1 MKNLAILGLALLLAL
16 PVGTST
22 SFAAVKPQNDN
33 LNRVLIAFDKPV
45 GASEQALVR
54 AYGGKIKYSYSI
66 VNAIAA
72 QVPESAL
79 SGLSRNPYVTSVEA
93 DDMVYAVD
101 IELDN
106 SWGVRH
112 IKTGDVHAT
121 PYSNKGAGVEIGI
134 IDSGVNYLHP
144 DLNDN
149 FDPLNLGY
157 DFYYYD
163 YDPMD
168 VYGHGTHVA
177 GTACAEDNDIGSVDP
192 KLGVVGV
199 APECNLYSLR
209 VLNEDGVGYW
219 SDIIAAV
226 EWSTGAT
233 MQIENVFTGDM
244 LTVQGLKLDVINLSL
259 GKDRDPGSTV
269 KQAFDNAEAQGVVIV
284 AAAGNSGNVGGKG
297 NNVIYPAK
305 YDSVI
310 AVAATDSN
318 NNRASF
324 SITGDKVEIAAPGV
338 NVYSTWND
346 NAGYYDPQP
355 TCTGTPLDING
366 DGQPDGECY
375 KYGSGTSMAS
385 PHVAGVAAFIIAAGY
400 SDYNGDGAVNNRD
413 VRAILDA
420 SATDLGSSGR
430 DPQFGYGLVNALF
443 AVQTASANII
453 PTANAGADQTV
464 VDSDGNGTEDVMLDG
479 SSSSDSDG
487 SIVSYEWR
495 EGATLLTTGVSPTL
509 SFALGNHTVTLT
521 VTDNDGATASD
532 SVQINVAAESSGVT
546 LAAVG
551 YKIKGLMKADLS
563 WSGATSGNVD
573 VYRNGS
579 VITTTPNDGTYTD
592 NINQKGGGTFTYKIC
607 EAGTSVCSNE
617 SIVAF

>member
-1 MKNLAILGLALLLAL
+1 MKNLSILGLALLLAL
-16 PVGTST
+16 PVGAPV

-33 LNRVLIAFDKPV
+33 LTRVLIAFDKPV

-79 SGLSRNPYVTSVEA
+79 SGLSRNPHVTSVEA

-101 IELDN
+101 TEIDN
-106 SWGVRH
+106 SWGVQH
-112 IKTGDVHAT
+112 IQAGDAHAT

-284 AAAGNSGNVGGKG
+284 AAAGNSGTMNGKG

-318 NNRASF
+318 DNRASF
-324 SITGDKVEIAAPGV
+324 SSTGDKVEIAAPGV

-355 TCTGTPLDING
+355 VCTGILTDING

-385 PHVAGVAAFIIAAGY
+385 PHVAGVAALIIAAGY
-400 SDYNGDGAVNNRD
+400 SDYNGDGVINNRD

-420 SATDLGSSGR
+420 SATDLGATGR
-430 DPQFGYGLVNALF
+430 DPQFGYGLVNALS
-443 AVQTASANII
+443 AVQTAGVNIT
-453 PTANAGADQTV
+453 PKADAGADQAV
-464 VDSDGNGTEDVMLDG
+464 VDSDGDGVENVALNGSG
-479 SSSSDSDG
+479 SSDSDG
-487 SIVSYEWR
+487 SIVSYEWY
-495 EGATLLTTGVSPTL
+495 EGATLLATGVSPTAAL
-509 SFALGNHTVTLT
+509 ALGNHTVTLT
-521 VTDNDGATASD
+521 VTDNEGATASD
-532 SVQINVAAESSGVT
+532 SVQINIVAESSGIALST
-546 LAAVG
+546 VG
-551 YKIKGLMKADLS
+551 YKVKGLMKADLS
-563 WSGATSGNVD
+563 WDGATSGNVD

-579 VITTTPNDGTYTD
+579 VITTTVNDWTYTD
-592 NINQKGGGTFTYKIC
+592 NINQRGSGTFTYKIC

-617 SIVAF
+617 SAVVF

>member
-1 MKNLAILGLALLLAL
+1 MKNLSILGLALLLAL
-16 PVGTST
+16 PVGAPV

-33 LNRVLIAFDKPV
+33 LTRVLIAFDKPV

-79 SGLSRNPYVTSVEA
+79 SGLSRNPHVTSVEA

-101 IELDN
+101 TEIDN
-106 SWGVRH
+106 SWGVQH
-112 IKTGDVHAT
+112 IQAGDAHAT

-284 AAAGNSGNVGGKG
+284 AAAGNSGTMNGKG

-318 NNRASF
+318 DNRASF
-324 SITGDKVEIAAPGV
+324 SSTGDKVEIAAPGV

-355 TCTGTPLDING
+355 VCTGILTDING

-385 PHVAGVAAFIIAAGY
+385 PHVAGVAALIIAAGY
-400 SDYNGDGAVNNRD
+400 SDYNGDGVINNRD

-420 SATDLGSSGR
+420 SATDLGATGR
-430 DPQFGYGLVNALF
+430 DPQFGYGLVNALS
-443 AVQTASANII
+443 AVQTAGVNIT
-453 PTANAGADQTV
+453 PKADAGADQAV
-464 VDSDGNGTEDVMLDG
+464 VDSDGDGVENVALNGSG
-479 SSSSDSDG
+479 SSDSDG
-487 SIVSYEWR
+487 SIVSYEWY
-495 EGATLLTTGVSPTL
+495 EGATLLATGVSPTAAL
-509 SFALGNHTVTLT
+509 ALGNHTVTLT
-521 VTDNDGATASD
+521 VTDNEGATASD
-532 SVQINVAAESSGVT
+532 SVQINIVAESSGIALST
-546 LAAVG
+546 VG
-551 YKIKGLMKADLS
+551 YKVKGLMKADLS
-563 WSGATSGNVD
+563 WDGATSGNVD

-579 VITTTPNDGTYTD
+579 VITTTANDWTYTD
-592 NINQKGGGTFTYKIC
+592 NINQRGSGTFTYKIC

-617 SIVAF
+617 SAVVF